1 MDSNAHEKI
10 AEELIRLAK
19 DTISVR
25 YRFFAGAL
33 ARINPSIDTEVLLA
47 KFLEESGYA
56 VRLCLHSMFHLLF
69 MHTSVARDAGALG
82 ALACDIA
89 VENVILEMNMQD
101 AYLIRDD
108 AQRLV
113 LQDISNETGKITY
126 DTVYNYLTNIKDDSK
141 IHKWEELFKID
152 DHEWPRELSGKS
164 DEEIILQEED
174 FKRLA
179 ARIKTEITSFSD
191 GESRK
196 ALTDNLALAVRE
208 RKSYEEILAR
218 FATLREEI
226 KVNPDEFDYVY
237 YSYGLRTYGDMPLIE
252 PLEYTED
259 KRVREFVI
267 ALDTSASISDELMR
281 EFLIRTYEILK
292 KVGSVSTGIRIHII
306 TCDFE
311 VKSDDMID
319 SIDSFEEYVRN
330 FSAKGY
336 GATDFRP
343 VFEYTHEKIQ
353 SEEYDEVAGIIYL
366 TDGYGVYPAKSPGI
380 ETVFAFATEDENKP
394 AVPQWAIEA
403 YI

>member
-1 MDSNAHEKI
+1 MESNTHEKI
-10 AEELIRLAK
+10 AEELIKLAK

-33 ARINPSIDTEVLLA
+33 ARINPVIDTDVLLA
-47 KFLEESGYA
+47 KFLDESGFA
-56 VRLCLHSMFHLLF
+56 VRLCLHSMFHSLF
-69 MHTSVARDAGALG
+69 LHMSVAKDSGKLG

-89 VENVILEMNMQD
+89 VENVVLEMNMQD
-101 AYLIRDD
+101 AYLLRDD
-108 AQRLV
+108 AQKLV
-113 LQDISNETGKITY
+113 LQDISNEIGKITY
-126 DTVYNYLTNIKDDSK
+126 DTVYSYLTKLENDSK
-141 IHKWEELFKID
+141 IHRWEELFKVD
-152 DHEWPRELSGKS
+152 DHEWSDGLSGKS
-164 DEEIILQEED
+164 EEEIILLEED

-179 ARIKTEITSFSD
+179 ARIKTEISSFSE
-191 GESRK
+191 GVTRK
-196 ALTDNLALAVRE
+196 SLTENLALAIRE

-218 FATLREEI
+218 FATIREEI

-237 YSYGLRTYGDMPLIE
+237 YAYGLKSYGNMPLVE

-292 KVGSVSTGIRIHII
+292 KVGSLCTKIRIHII
-306 TCDFE
+306 TCDYE

-319 SIDSFEEYVRN
+319 SVASFEEYVRK

-343 VFEYTHEKIQ
+343 VFEYTHEKIR
-353 SEEYDEVAGIIYL
+353 SEEYKEVAGIIYL
-366 TDGYGVYPAKSPGI
+366 TDGYGVYPAKDPGI
-380 ETVFAFATEDENKP
+380 ETIFAFATEDENKP